1 MTYLLTNYQ
10 TLYYLCWSP
19 YTPAYRSG
27 LTCIGDEDAR
37 APKKIMFMH
46 VLSLEE
52 RMYTFIYVIIQ
63 IKLFK
68 PTINM
73 YITHIIDHR
82 AITINCYNKA
92 KI

>member
-1 MTYLLTNYQ
+1 
-10 TLYYLCWSP
+10 
-19 YTPAYRSG
+19 
-27 LTCIGDEDAR
+27 
-37 APKKIMFMH
+37 MH

-52 RMYTFIYVIIQ
+52 WIYTFIYVIIQ

-73 YITHIIDHR
+73 YITHTIDHG

-92 KI
+92 KIQVLISLEFIYNLYVYIFVIVHTTIVNWTRITILSLNHH